1 MIKHKIETV
10 YIRLNELMDI
20 VKIMSDNAVTPD
32 ETAAALHAI
41 EDILELRLSEL
52 QKLIYDTQ

>member
-20 VKIMSDNAVTPD
+20 VKIMTDNVVTPD
-32 ETAAALHAI
+32 ETVAALHTI

>member
-20 VKIMSDNAVTPD
+20 VKVMTDNAVTPD
-32 ETAAALHAI
+32 EMAAALHTI